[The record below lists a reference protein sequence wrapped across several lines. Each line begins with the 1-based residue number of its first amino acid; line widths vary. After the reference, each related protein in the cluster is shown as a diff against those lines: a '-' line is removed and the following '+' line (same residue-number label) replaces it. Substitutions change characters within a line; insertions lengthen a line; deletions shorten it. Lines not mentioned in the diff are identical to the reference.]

1 MNAPSIKS
9 LLVVTQWY
17 RPELI
22 GTAFYSTEMAE
33 WFAKGGTE
41 TTVLTNRPSY
51 PGNEVFPEYGDG
63 SRDIESLDGVTVR
76 RLATHVAR
84 GGGAKARIMAELLFL
99 LRGMGALLHHG
110 LRRRT
115 HVVSFCPSVMAV
127 LLGWLA
133 CRRRGRHVAVVHD
146 IQSGLAAGLNMVGN
160 PAFLRLMR
168 RVEVFCLNRADA
180 LIALS
185 DQMRDAL
192 VALGVKRPISVLPI
206 WVDVDRI
213 HPVKRSRETGPT
225 VLYSGVLGR
234 KQGLHQILDLAEVLG
249 GERPDIRVL
258 VRGGGSQEEE
268 FKTAA
273 RDRGLQ
279 NIVFEA
285 LVPME
290 RFNEGLADGDV
301 HLVPQNPDAADFAVP
316 SKVYNILAAG
326 RPFVCTAGEGS
337 SLWTLCQ
344 RSGAFVCTPP
354 DDPKDFAAA
363 VTALIDDPE
372 RLADMGARGREYVE
386 AHVARDIVL
395 QQYGEL
401 VSGAR

>member
-1 MNAPSIKS
+1 MDTQIPKS
-9 LLVVTQWY
+9 LLVITQWY

-33 WFAKGGTE
+33 WFAKAGTD

-51 PGNEVFPEYGDG
+51 PGNEVFPEYRDG
-63 SRDIESLDGVTVR
+63 GRDVETLGGVTVR
-76 RLATHVAR
+76 RLSTHVAR
-84 GGGAKARIMAELLFL
+84 GGGAKARIMAELFFLF
-99 LRGMGALLHHG
+99 RGVWALIRHG
-110 LRRRT
+110 LGRQS

-127 LLGWLA
+127 LLGRIA
-133 CRRRGRHVAVVHD
+133 RRRGGRHVAVVHD

-160 PAFLRLMR
+160 QAFLRIMR

-192 VALGVKRPISVLPI
+192 IALGVKKPISVLPI
-206 WVDVDRI
+206 WVDVERI
-213 HPVKRSRETGPT
+213 HPLERPRENGPT
-225 VLYSGVLGR
+225 VMYSGVLGR
-234 KQGLHQILDLAEVLG
+234 KQGLHQILDLAEELAAQ
-249 GERPDIRVL
+249 RPDIRIL
-258 VRGGGSQEEE
+258 VRGGGSQENE
-268 FKTAA
+268 FKSAA
-273 RDRGLQ
+273 QDRGL
-279 NIVFEA
+279 NNLSFEP

-326 RPFVCTAGEGS
+326 RPFVCTALEGS

-344 RSGAFVCTPP
+344 KSGAFVCTQP
-354 DDPKDFAAA
+354 DDPRAFASA
-363 VTALIDDPE
+363 VTELIDNPD
-372 RLADMGARGREYVE
+372 RLKTMGARGREFVE

-395 QQYGEL
+395 DQYGEL
-401 VSGAR
+401 VSAER